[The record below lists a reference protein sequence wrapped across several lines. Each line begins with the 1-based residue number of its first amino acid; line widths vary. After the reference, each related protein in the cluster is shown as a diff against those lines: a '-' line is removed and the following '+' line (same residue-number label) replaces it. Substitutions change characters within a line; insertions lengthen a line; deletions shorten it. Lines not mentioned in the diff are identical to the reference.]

1 MKIKSKKMIGILV
14 IFIIL
19 LGVLFVYFMNN
30 DQNAI
35 KERKTKT
42 SNDQNTISNQTTD
55 TMTIKITDNNYR
67 YMHSGLFNGY
77 PGSRLFLD
85 LISRNII

>member
-1 MKIKSKKMIGILV
+1 M
-14 IFIIL
+14 
-19 LGVLFVYFMNN
+19 
-30 DQNAI
+30 I
-35 KERKTKT
+35 KE
-42 SNDQNTISNQTTD
+42 SHAWDLI
-55 TMTIKITDNNYR
+55 ITDNNYR